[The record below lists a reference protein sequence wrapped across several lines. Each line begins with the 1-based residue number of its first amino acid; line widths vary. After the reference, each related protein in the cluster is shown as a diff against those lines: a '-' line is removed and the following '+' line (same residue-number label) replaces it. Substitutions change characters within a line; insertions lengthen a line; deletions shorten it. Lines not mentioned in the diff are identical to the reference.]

1 MLPDLYL
8 CAPVLPTH
16 IGIDSTL
23 MYSMHLSVDSI
34 AGAYWEARLVFPQQV
49 RMFVVRLRWNIC
61 ILENGITSGVR
72 KGAASNLVVKEGGG
86 ARPASRGEW
95 LLLMDICLNTK
106 GWGAGRCTD
115 TVFPAFPCCRG
126 SLCSDII
133 RQRWSWWWLPW
144 TRGVQRCNW
153 NSNSLVRFA
162 LEILL
167 YWGILPADW
176 QGYGV
181 CICDSSCGS
190 WRCVHRGGLC
200 LSCCLPPATGCAL
213 GRPLHFWWSGL
224 SISES
229 FKKLCVL

>member
-1 MLPDLYL
+1 MLE
-8 CAPVLPTH
+8 H
-16 IGIDSTL
+16 IGKHI
-23 MYSMHLSVDSI
+23 
-34 AGAYWEARLVFPQQV
+34 PQQV
-49 RMFVVRLRWNIC
+49 GMFVGRLRWNIC

-115 TVFPAFPCCRG
+115 TIFPAFPCCRG

-133 RQRWSWWWLPW
+133 GQRWSWRWLPW

-162 LEILL
+162 LEILF
-167 YWGILPADW
+167 YRGILPADW

-190 WRCVHRGGLC
+190 RRCVHRGGIVPDLLPSSSNRLC
-200 LSCCLPPATGCAL
+200 IRQTSAFLVKRAK
-213 GRPLHFWWSGL
+213 HKW
-224 SISES
+224 IS
-229 FKKLCVL
+229 KKLCVL